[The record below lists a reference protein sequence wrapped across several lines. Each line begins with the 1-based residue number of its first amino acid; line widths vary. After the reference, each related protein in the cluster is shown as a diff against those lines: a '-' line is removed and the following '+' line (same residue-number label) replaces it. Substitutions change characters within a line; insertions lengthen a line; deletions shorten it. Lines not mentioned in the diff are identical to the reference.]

1 MTTILKIFYTLG
13 TPSESTWP
21 VYSCLQR
28 RLGDEPSF
36 DGSQSHHLRTKVE
49 ALFGDCGWPFVLA
62 CWTYD
67 PLRRL
72 RAHEGL
78 AHGMLTPWGVSITH
92 LPFSQYSFSQ
102 TAATSACA
110 AIIADTANE
119 FVRGSCLFFE
129 HPEDSLRCIFK
140 GAVSKWKDGDGSLI
154 EHLLPGDTLEMRSLG
169 VHNAHMLSGLIA
181 DVRLGGGVVSCTAT
195 PWHATRTGNTFGIF
209 ADAQHGPVRVVEP
222 HKHGHTG
229 AQLVEARGHG
239 ASAEI
244 AAYIFSDCGLLF
256 TMACHINSLEVTVI
270 QPKQTLASLPR
281 DDATFDGCPP
291 QTATAPASIRAEEAG
306 LASPANVEAVGGRPS
321 APAAA
326 LVDNDAAAED
336 VDTLLRP
343 G

>member
-1 MTTILKIFYTLG
+1 M
-13 TPSESTWP
+13 
-21 VYSCLQR
+21 
-28 RLGDEPSF
+28 
-36 DGSQSHHLRTKVE
+36 
-49 ALFGDCGWPFVLA
+49 
-62 CWTYD
+62 
-67 PLRRL
+67 
-72 RAHEGL
+72 
-78 AHGMLTPWGVSITH
+78 
-92 LPFSQYSFSQ
+92 
-102 TAATSACA
+102 
-110 AIIADTANE
+110 
-119 FVRGSCLFFE
+119 
-129 HPEDSLRCIFK
+129 
-140 GAVSKWKDGDGSLI
+140 SKWKDGDGSLI

-229 AQLVEARGHG
+229 AQMVEARGHG

-256 TMACHINSLEVTVI
+256 TMGCHINSLEVTVI

-306 LASPANVEAVGGRPS
+306 LASPASVEAVGGRPS

-343 G
+343 GEHLMERAFWRPQCCPTADAGTADMEYHGTQTQQAGIPDHGRHEWVCMACNQTWAAPCE